1 MFIMYFIFSFFRG
14 SQTPKPTDPT
24 SKAPTVP
31 ARNIFPEGTLMNL
44 YIYLSENETMDN
56 FHPSNLFW
64 YKEGLKY
71 GDWSSGPNKDGS
83 YIVQKDVPITPH
95 MRNNGSLFLHAF
107 VTKVGLSPDPKS
119 KNFAQSQMTSTMKQI
134 NR

>member
-1 MFIMYFIFSFFRG
+1 MYFIFSFFR
-14 SQTPKPTDPT
+14 SPQPPKSTDPN
-24 SKAPTVP
+24 SKVIP

-44 YIYLSENETMDN
+44 YVYLSENETMNN
-56 FHPSNLFW
+56 FQPSNLFW

-71 GDWSSGPNKDGS
+71 GDWSSGSNKDGI
-83 YIVQKDVPITPH
+83 YEVQKDVPITHH

-107 VTKVGLSPDPKS
+107 IIKSGLSPDPHA